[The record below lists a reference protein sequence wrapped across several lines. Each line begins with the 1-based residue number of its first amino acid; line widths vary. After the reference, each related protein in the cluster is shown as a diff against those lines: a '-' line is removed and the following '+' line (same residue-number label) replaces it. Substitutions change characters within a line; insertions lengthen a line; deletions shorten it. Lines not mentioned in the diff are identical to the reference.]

1 MNYDHK
7 KAIAEALSSAP
18 HNFIYVRLKRG
29 GDTLVH
35 CKVRRVGDDSK
46 QSGEKLLHQ
55 QFGAHAVIRWT
66 AEDHADVDV

>member
-7 KAIAEALSSAP
+7 QAAAALSTVP
-18 HNFIYVRLKRG
+18 HRFIYIRLKRG

-35 CKVRRVGDDSK
+35 CKVQRYGDGSK
-46 QSGEKLLHQ
+46 ENGEKLLHQ

-66 AEDHADVDV
+66 AEDHADVEV

>member
-7 KAIAEALSSAP
+7 QAVSEALSTVP
-18 HNFIYVRLKRG
+18 DRFIYIRLKRG

-35 CKVRRVGDDSK
+35 CKVRRYGGDSK
-46 QSGEKLLHQ
+46 ESGEKLLHQ

-66 AEDHADVDV
+66 AEDHADVEV